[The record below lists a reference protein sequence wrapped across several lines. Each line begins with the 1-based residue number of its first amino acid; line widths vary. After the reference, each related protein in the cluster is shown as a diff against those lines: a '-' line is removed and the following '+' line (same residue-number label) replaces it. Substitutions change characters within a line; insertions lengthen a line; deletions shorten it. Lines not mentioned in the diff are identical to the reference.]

1 MRKAEF
7 CDKNLVID
15 ILTDSFETNQSVNYI
30 VKQDNKRIKRIRS
43 LMDYSFEICYSYG
56 EVFLSDNKNACAL
69 VLFPDKKKTTFKSI
83 LLDIKLILSCVG
95 LNNIMKA
102 MNRESKIKALQHKQ
116 LMYYLW
122 FIGVD
127 TKHQNSGI
135 GTDLMNEVIKNSNL
149 RERPIY
155 LETSTLKNLPWYR
168 KFGFDIYNE
177 LDLSYKLFFLKRETS
192 KS

>member
-43 LMDYSFEICYSYG
+43 LMDYSFEVCYSYG
-56 EVFLSDNKNACAL
+56 EVFLSNNKKACAL
-69 VLFPDKKKTTFKSI
+69 VLFPDKKKTTLKSI
-83 LLDIKLILSCVG
+83 FLDIKLILSCVG

-102 MNRESKIKALQHKQ
+102 MNRESKIKAMQHKQ

-127 TKHQNSGI
+127 PKYQNSGI
-135 GTDLMNEVIKNSNL
+135 GTDLMDEVIKDSNL
-149 RERPIY
+149 KERPIY
-155 LETSTLKNLPWYR
+155 LETSTLKNLPWYK

-177 LDLSYKLFFLKRETS
+177 LDLSYKLFFLKKELVR
-192 KS
+192 